1 MIKIK
6 RILLILFLLSAVLGC
21 QKKINENQPESK
33 PTKHYKWK
41 LVTAWP
47 KNFPGLGLAP
57 GALQIL

>member
-6 RILLILFLLSAVLGC
+6 RILLILFLLSAALGC
-21 QKKINENQPESK
+21 QKTINENQPESK

-47 KNFPGLGLAP
+47 RIFLAWVWLLS
-57 GALQIL
+57 ALQIL